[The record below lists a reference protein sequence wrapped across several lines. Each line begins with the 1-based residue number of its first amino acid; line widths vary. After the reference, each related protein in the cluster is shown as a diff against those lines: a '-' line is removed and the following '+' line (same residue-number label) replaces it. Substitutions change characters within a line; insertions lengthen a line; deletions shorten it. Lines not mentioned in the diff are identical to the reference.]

1 MTDFNFISASETRK
15 ALFYQ
20 LPKILFESN
29 KYMKMSNDS
38 KIAYAMLKDRCEYS
52 LQNDWVD
59 QDGNIYF
66 IFTTAELMDL
76 LHVGN
81 NKVATIKKELASFG
95 LLLSKRMP
103 PKTLPDGSKKGVP
116 ARLYLGQL
124 DLSATD
130 VYTDKK
136 SSENAVSSQ
145 SREIT
150 LSGKNDKIK
159 ELPQSVNSPSL
170 GNSLSNQH
178 FYESGEITHNL
189 YKSSNTLDTNRHLI
203 DTEKDALQEQLLL
216 DNFVEIMK
224 DDSIATFI
232 PKKVLTLIKVFSLNY
247 ADAQQ
252 TVRTIHN
259 AKRKAEQLSGI
270 TIVFEDL
277 ANYGIEAESRL
288 YSTLL
293 KAYQKQKTE
302 KVENIQNLIFAYIK
316 NWFVEYVCAAIQ
328 TLETDQTLPKV
339 SKVNWLQATGKKTQ
353 RSES

>member
-1 MTDFNFISASETRK
+1 MTDFNFISANETRK

-20 LPKILFESN
+20 LPKVLFESD

-103 PKTLPDGSKKGVP
+103 PKKLPDGSKKGVP

-124 DLSATD
+124 DLTATD

-136 SSENAVSSQ
+136 SSENAGSFESGK
-145 SREIT
+145 IT
-150 LSGKNDKIK
+150 LSEETDKIK
-159 ELPQSVNSPSL
+159 DLSQCGNKPSW

-178 FYESGEITHNL
+178 FSESGKITHNL
-189 YKSSNTLDTNRHLI
+189 YKSSNTLDTNRHFI
-203 DTEKDALQEQLLL
+203 DSDKDELQEKLLL
-216 DNFVEIMK
+216 ENFVELN
-224 DDSIATFI
+224 SNSQRVNATFV
-232 PKKVLTLIKVFSLNY
+232 PDNVLKLIQTFSPSY
-247 ADAQQ
+247 SVAQT
-252 TVRTIHN
+252 TVKTIHN
-259 AKRKAEQLSGI
+259 AKNKAEQIAGI
-270 TIVFEDL
+270 KMVYEEMDDYIVNPDQ
-277 ANYGIEAESRL
+277 GL
-288 YSTLL
+288 YNTVLR
-293 KAYQKQKTE
+293 AYQKQKNE
-302 KVENIQNLIFAYIK
+302 EIKDMQNVIFTYVK
-316 NWFVEYVCAAIQ
+316 NWFVEYPIQAKKAAQ
-328 TLETDQTLPKV
+328 ESDNLPNI
-339 SKVNWLQATGKKTQ
+339 SLHNWVN
-353 RSES
+353 